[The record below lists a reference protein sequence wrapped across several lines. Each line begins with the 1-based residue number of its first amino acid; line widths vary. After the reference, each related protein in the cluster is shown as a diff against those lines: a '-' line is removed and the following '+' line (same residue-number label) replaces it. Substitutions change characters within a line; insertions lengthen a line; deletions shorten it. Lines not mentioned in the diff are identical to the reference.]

1 MAATTKSAPSII
13 DEPESIVAIRVSWPG
28 ASTKEN
34 EIEIMLRYP
43 VAVQQDE
50 RISIG
55 RRIANRWRLIGY
67 GSVKSFS

>member
-1 MAATTKSAPSII
+1 MDV
-13 DEPESIVAIRVSWPG
+13 DERIKEQMISNA
-28 ASTKEN
+28 KEN